1 MPDTL
6 RHTTIRALCWSFAEG
21 VGLQAVK
28 FAIGIVL
35 ARLLLPE
42 QFGLIGMLMI
52 FTAVAQS
59 FLDSGFGSALVQK
72 REVVLTDTC
81 SIFFFNI
88 LMGLLVTGALYM
100 AAPWIAAFYGQPIL
114 IHLTRALSLTII
126 IDAFGLIQSALL
138 RKHMDFRT
146 QTKVTLIAVLL
157 SGFIGISMAVADFGV
172 WSLVVQLVSNSLFR
186 ATLLWIL
193 NPWRPRLIFSI
204 TALKEM
210 FGFGSRM
217 LASSLLNQIF
227 ENIYSLVIGKL
238 FSPAQLGFFTRAV
251 SLQGIP
257 SQSLSEMVGRVTF
270 PVFSI
275 IQNDRVR
282 LKKGVKKALTLLVF
296 AEFPL
301 MIGLAVIARPLVLL
315 LLTEKWFESV
325 VYLQP
330 LCMLGLLYPLHM
342 INLNA
347 LQALGRSDL
356 FLRLE
361 LIKKLLVV
369 VNIAITWR
377 WGISAIIYGMIATS
391 MVSYYLNSYYTERL
405 IGYSLKEQLRDMT
418 SYIVTSLLMG
428 VAVYLVGIQ
437 TIHVSWPAL
446 LLQVLVGMVS
456 YVCLCRIFRLAAF
469 MELWQELWN
478 GLPFRSE
485 TAS

>member
-1 MPDTL
+1 
-6 RHTTIRALCWSFAEG
+6 
-21 VGLQAVK
+21 LQAVK

-193 NPWRPRLIFSI
+193 NPWRPRLIFSF

-251 SLQGIP
+251 SLQGIL

-428 VAVYLVGIQ
+428 VAVYLVGIR
-437 TIHVSWPAL
+437 TTHVSWPAL